1 MSHFHYLFF
10 HKNIILKNYVVI
22 IEKNLRLRSYQDA
35 MAIVRVFGRPTYF
48 VTFTCNTNW
57 PEIQAALLPGQDA
70 QSRPDL
76 VARVF
81 HQKLKALLHELTSDG
96 IFGHCVSMLMV
107 VEFQKRG
114 QFPGSPLYI
123 AIFINYLFLFFETFL
138 FFNYVIL

>member
-1 MSHFHYLFF
+1 MISFL
-10 HKNIILKNYVVI
+10 N
-22 IEKNLRLRSYQDA
+22 RRYQDA

-48 VTFTCNTNW
+48 VTMTCNPAW
-57 PEIQAALLPGQDA
+57 PEIQAELLPGQDA

-81 HQKLKALLHELTSDG
+81 RLKLKDLLEDIRQRS

-114 QFPGSPLYI
+114 KCFYQSFKSL
-123 AIFINYLFLFFETFL
+123 
-138 FFNYVIL
+138 

>member
-1 MSHFHYLFF
+1 MLFLYL
-10 HKNIILKNYVVI
+10 L
-22 IEKNLRLRSYQDA
+22 EKNDLRLHRYQDA

-81 HQKLKALLHELTSDG
+81 HQKLKAMLHELTFHG

-114 QFPGSPLYI
+114 QFPGSPLCV
-123 AIFINYLFLFFETFL
+123 AIFINFFIFIFQNFS
-138 FFNYVIL
+138 FFNYFIFRCNAYCAVFHI